1 MCYQLFDM
9 MPSDE
14 MNVVRRATAC
24 SLSCEEAMSHGKTVD
39 SAFTISEIC
48 DASMD
53 HETPQSSYCWKF
65 RFAPHLDYNISEI
78 KVFLKPVSTCMSTQK
93 LCVPATELT
102 QPSLAFDKL
111 R

>member
-1 MCYQLFDM
+1 MLCDTCQEVIKDLENTRGRGSNRPHHHCMSCFNRSLEKDCYVCYQLFDM

-53 HETPQSSYCWKF
+53 HETPQ
-65 RFAPHLDYNISEI
+65 
-78 KVFLKPVSTCMSTQK
+78 
-93 LCVPATELT
+93 
-102 QPSLAFDKL
+102 
-111 R
+111 